1 MELAVLNT
9 QGKETG
15 RKVVLSDAVFGVE
28 ANDHAI
34 YLDVKQYLADQRQG
48 THKSKQRNEVA
59 GSTRKLKRQK
69 GTGGARCGS
78 IKSPL
83 FVGGGRVFGPVP
95 RDYSFKLNKKLKQL
109 ARRSAL
115 TYKAQAGAICVVEP
129 ISMDAPKTKSIV
141 AMAEALK
148 VADKKVL
155 LLELGVGEMT
165 PSIIKLP
172 FWELTAKNENV
183 FYACLN
189 REAAHSPEHLRGRS
203 LYLQGDLAE
212 TLAAL
217 RQERSIAATIK

>member
-1 MELAVLNT
+1 MELAVLNA
-9 QGKETG
+9 QGQETG

-83 FVGGGRVFGPVP
+83 FPGGGRIFGPVP
-95 RDYSFKLNKKLKQL
+95 RDYSFKLNKKLKRL

-115 TYKAQAGAICVVEP
+115 TYKAQANAITVVEG
-129 ISMDAPKTKSIV
+129 INLDAPKTKSVV
-141 AMAEALK
+141 ALANALK

-155 LLELGVGEMT
+155 LVLPESNVNLQLSCRNI
-165 PSIIKLP
+165 PSVKTILASNLNTYEIMNASALVMV
-172 FWELTAKNENV
+172 EGAENM
-183 FYACLN
+183 LN
-189 REAAHSPEHLRGRS
+189 VM
-203 LYLQGDLAE
+203 LA
-212 TLAAL
+212 
-217 RQERSIAATIK
+217 

>member
-9 QGKETG
+9 QGQETG

-48 THKSKQRNEVA
+48 THKAKQRNEVA

-83 FVGGGRVFGPVP
+83 FPGGGRIFGPVP
-95 RDYSFKLNKKLKQL
+95 RDYSFKLNKKLKRL

-115 TYKAQAGAICVVEP
+115 TYKAQAGAINVIENLQLE
-129 ISMDAPKTKSIV
+129 APKTKQVI
-141 AMAEALK
+141 ALTK
-148 VADKKVL
+148 ALNVENKKVL
-155 LLELGVGEMT
+155 LILPEGNANLQLSCRNI
-165 PSIIKLP
+165 PSVKPILAENINTYEVMNANVLVMV
-172 FWELTAKNENV
+172 EGAENV
-183 FYACLN
+183 LN
-189 REAAHSPEHLRGRS
+189 VM
-203 LYLQGDLAE
+203 LA
-212 TLAAL
+212 
-217 RQERSIAATIK
+217 

>member
-95 RDYSFKLNKKLKQL
+95 RDYSFKLNKKLKRL

-115 TYKAQAGAICVVEP
+115 TYKAQAGAITVVESP
-129 ISMDAPKTKSIV
+129 SLEAPKTKQV
-141 AMAEALK
+141 EAMTKALK

-155 LLELGVGEMT
+155 LVLPEGNANLQLSCRNI
-165 PSIIKLP
+165 PSVKPILAANINTYEVMNANVLVMV
-172 FWELTAKNENV
+172 EGAENV
-183 FYACLN
+183 LN
-189 REAAHSPEHLRGRS
+189 VM
-203 LYLQGDLAE
+203 LA
-212 TLAAL
+212 
-217 RQERSIAATIK
+217 

>member
-9 QGKETG
+9 LGQETG

-48 THKSKQRNEVA
+48 THKAKQRNEVA

-83 FVGGGRVFGPVP
+83 FPGGGRVFGPVP

-115 TYKAQAGAICVVEP
+115 TYKAQANAIQVLEMP
-129 ISMDAPKTKSIV
+129 AMEAPKTKAVI
-141 AMAEALK
+141 AIAKALN
-148 VADKKVL
+148 VENKKVL
-155 LLELGVGEMT
+155 VVLPETNVNFQLSCRNI
-165 PSIIKLP
+165 PSVKPILAQHLNTY
-172 FWELTAKNENV
+172 EVMNASAVVLVEGAENV
-183 FYACLN
+183 IN
-189 REAAHSPEHLRGRS
+189 VM
-203 LYLQGDLAE
+203 LA
-212 TLAAL
+212 
-217 RQERSIAATIK
+217 

>member
-9 QGKETG
+9 LGQETG

-48 THKSKQRNEVA
+48 THKAKQRNEVA

-83 FVGGGRVFGPVP
+83 FPGGGRVFGPVP

-115 TYKAQAGAICVVEP
+115 TYKAQAGAIQVLENPVME
-129 ISMDAPKTKSIV
+129 APKTKAVI
-141 AMAEALK
+141 AMAKALN
-148 VADKKVL
+148 VENKKVL
-155 LLELGVGEMT
+155 IVLPETNVNFQLSCRNI
-165 PSIIKLP
+165 PSVKPILAQNLNTY
-172 FWELTAKNENV
+172 EVMNASAVVLVEGAENV
-183 FYACLN
+183 IN
-189 REAAHSPEHLRGRS
+189 VM
-203 LYLQGDLAE
+203 LA
-212 TLAAL
+212 
-217 RQERSIAATIK
+217 

>member
-9 QGKETG
+9 QGNETG

-48 THKSKQRNEVA
+48 THKAKQRNEVA

-83 FVGGGRVFGPVP
+83 FPGGGRVFGPVP

-115 TYKAQAGAICVVEP
+115 TYKAQGGQICVVEA
-129 ISMDAPKTKSIV
+129 IEMAAPKTKSVLAI
-141 AMAEALK
+141 AEALK

-155 LLELGVGEMT
+155 LV
-165 PSIIKLP
+165 LP
-172 FWELTAKNENV
+172 EGNANLQLSCRNIPNIQPVLAQNVNTYDVMNASAVVMVEGAENV
-183 FYACLN
+183 LN
-189 REAAHSPEHLRGRS
+189 TM
-203 LYLQGDLAE
+203 LA
-212 TLAAL
+212 
-217 RQERSIAATIK
+217 

>member
-9 QGKETG
+9 LGQETG

-34 YLDVKQYLADQRQG
+34 YLDVKQFLADQRQG
-48 THKSKQRNEVA
+48 THKAKQRNEVA

-83 FVGGGRVFGPVP
+83 FPGGGRVFGPVP

-115 TYKAQAGAICVVEP
+115 TYKAQAGAIQVLENP
-129 ISMDAPKTKSIV
+129 AMEAPKTKAVV
-141 AMAEALK
+141 AMAKALN
-148 VADKKVL
+148 VENKKVL
-155 LLELGVGEMT
+155 VVLPETNVNFQLSCRNI
-165 PSIIKLP
+165 PSVKPILAQNLNTY
-172 FWELTAKNENV
+172 EVMNASTVVLVEGAENV
-183 FYACLN
+183 IN
-189 REAAHSPEHLRGRS
+189 VM
-203 LYLQGDLAE
+203 LA
-212 TLAAL
+212 
-217 RQERSIAATIK
+217 

>member
-1 MELAVLNT
+1 MELAVLNA
-9 QGKETG
+9 QGQETG

-48 THKSKQRNEVA
+48 THKAKQRNEVA

-83 FVGGGRVFGPVP
+83 FPGGGRVFGPVP

-115 TYKAQAGAICVVEP
+115 TYKAQANAIQVLEMP
-129 ISMDAPKTKSIV
+129 AMEAPKTKAVV
-141 AMAEALK
+141 AIAKALN
-148 VADKKVL
+148 VENKKVL
-155 LLELGVGEMT
+155 IVLPETNVNFQLSCRNI
-165 PSIIKLP
+165 PSVKPILAQNLNTY
-172 FWELTAKNENV
+172 EVMNASAVVLVEGAENV
-183 FYACLN
+183 IN
-189 REAAHSPEHLRGRS
+189 VM
-203 LYLQGDLAE
+203 LA
-212 TLAAL
+212 
-217 RQERSIAATIK
+217 

>member
-34 YLDVKQYLADQRQG
+34 YLDVKQFLADQRQG
-48 THKSKQRNEVA
+48 THKAKQRNEVA

-83 FVGGGRVFGPVP
+83 FPGGGRIFGPVP

-109 ARRSAL
+109 ARLSAL
-115 TYKAQAGAICVVEP
+115 TYKAQ
-129 ISMDAPKTKSIV
+129 SMAK
-141 AMAEALK
+141 ALG
-148 VADKKVL
+148 VDDKKVL
-155 LLELGVGEMT
+155 VVLPEGNVNFQLSCRNI
-165 PSIIKLP
+165 PSVKPILAQNLNTYEVMNASALVLVEGAEQVI
-172 FWELTAKNENV
+172 NV
-183 FYACLN
+183 M
-189 REAAHSPEHLRGRS
+189 
-203 LYLQGDLAE
+203 LA
-212 TLAAL
+212 
-217 RQERSIAATIK
+217 

>member
-9 QGKETG
+9 LGQETG

-34 YLDVKQYLADQRQG
+34 YLDVKQDLADQRQG
-48 THKSKQRNEVA
+48 THKAKQRNEVA

-83 FVGGGRVFGPVP
+83 FPGGGRVFGPVP

-115 TYKAQAGAICVVEP
+115 TYKAQAGAIQVVENP
-129 ISMDAPKTKSIV
+129 ALEAPKTKAVV
-141 AMAEALK
+141 AMAKALN
-148 VADKKVL
+148 VENKKVL
-155 LLELGVGEMT
+155 IVLPETNVNFQLSCRNI
-165 PSIIKLP
+165 PSIKPILAQNLNTYEVMNASAVV
-172 FWELTAKNENV
+172 FVEGAENV
-183 FYACLN
+183 IN
-189 REAAHSPEHLRGRS
+189 VM
-203 LYLQGDLAE
+203 LA
-212 TLAAL
+212 
-217 RQERSIAATIK
+217 

>member
-9 QGKETG
+9 LGQETG

-34 YLDVKQYLADQRQG
+34 YLDVKQFLADQRQG
-48 THKSKQRNEVA
+48 THKAKQRNEVA

-83 FVGGGRVFGPVP
+83 FPGGGRVFGPVP

-115 TYKAQAGAICVVEP
+115 TYKAQAGAIKVLENP
-129 ISMDAPKTKSIV
+129 AMEAPKTKAVI
-141 AMAEALK
+141 AMAKALN
-148 VADKKVL
+148 VENKKVL
-155 LLELGVGEMT
+155 VV
-165 PSIIKLP
+165 LP
-172 FWELTAKNENV
+172 ETNVNFQLSCRNIASVKPILAQNLNTYEVMNASAIVLVEGAENV
-183 FYACLN
+183 IN
-189 REAAHSPEHLRGRS
+189 VM
-203 LYLQGDLAE
+203 LA
-212 TLAAL
+212 
-217 RQERSIAATIK
+217 

>member
-9 QGKETG
+9 LGQETG

-48 THKSKQRNEVA
+48 THKAKQRNEVA

-83 FVGGGRVFGPVP
+83 FPGGGRIFGPVP
-95 RDYSFKLNKKLKQL
+95 RDYSFKLNKKLKRL

-115 TYKAQAGAICVVEP
+115 TYKAQANAITVVENLALE
-129 ISMDAPKTKSIV
+129 APKTKSVV
-141 AMAEALK
+141 ALASALK
-148 VADKKVL
+148 VSDKKVL
-155 LLELGVGEMT
+155 IV
-165 PSIIKLP
+165 LP
-172 FWELTAKNENV
+172 DTNVNLQLSCRNLPYVKTILASSLNTYEVMNASALVMVEGAENV
-183 FYACLN
+183 LN
-189 REAAHSPEHLRGRS
+189 VM
-203 LYLQGDLAE
+203 LA
-212 TLAAL
+212 
-217 RQERSIAATIK
+217 

>member
-9 QGKETG
+9 LGQETG

-34 YLDVKQYLADQRQG
+34 YLDVKQFLADQRQG

-83 FVGGGRVFGPVP
+83 FPGGGRVFGPVP

-115 TYKAQAGAICVVEP
+115 TYKAQAGAIQVLENP
-129 ISMDAPKTKSIV
+129 AMEAPKTKAVI
-141 AMAEALK
+141 AIAKALN
-148 VADKKVL
+148 VENKKVL
-155 LLELGVGEMT
+155 VV
-165 PSIIKLP
+165 LP
-172 FWELTAKNENV
+172 ETNVNFQLSCRNIASVKPILAQNLNTYEVMNASAIVLVEGAENV
-183 FYACLN
+183 IN
-189 REAAHSPEHLRGRS
+189 VM
-203 LYLQGDLAE
+203 LA
-212 TLAAL
+212 
-217 RQERSIAATIK
+217 

>member
-9 QGKETG
+9 LGQEPG

-28 ANDHAI
+28 AKDHAI

-78 IKSPL
+78 IKSAL
-83 FVGGGRVFGPVP
+83 FPGGGRIFGPVP
-95 RDYSFKLNKKLKQL
+95 RDYSFKLNKKLKRL

-115 TYKAQAGAICVVEP
+115 TYKAQANAITVVENLALE
-129 ISMDAPKTKSIV
+129 APKTKAVV
-141 AMAEALK
+141 ALASALK

-155 LLELGVGEMT
+155 VV
-165 PSIIKLP
+165 LP
-172 FWELTAKNENV
+172 ETNVNLQLSCRNLPYVKTILASSLNTYEVMNASALVMVEGAENV
-183 FYACLN
+183 LN
-189 REAAHSPEHLRGRS
+189 VM
-203 LYLQGDLAE
+203 LA
-212 TLAAL
+212 
-217 RQERSIAATIK
+217 